1 MASEQVKT
9 FTDASFQTEVLNSD
23 QPVLVDFWA
32 EWCMP
37 CKMLTPTIDA
47 LATDFAGSAKIGKF
61 DIDSNRQ
68 VPTQYGIQAIPTII
82 LFKGGQPVKKWVGI
96 TKKDELAAAL
106 KDAAGATA

>member
-1 MASEQVKT
+1 MASEHVKT
-9 FTDASFQTEVLNSD
+9 FTDGSFEADVLKSHE
-23 QPVLVDFWA
+23 PVLVDFWA

-37 CKMLTPTIDA
+37 CKMLGPTIDA
-47 LATDFAGSAKIGKF
+47 LASDFAGSAKVGKF

-106 KDAAGATA
+106 KDAAGAKA